1 MFRIYFRWLTGVGQL
16 FYTDLM
22 ADSVEDAIKA
32 FSREFGFAK
41 RESIIAIS

>member
-16 FYTDLM
+16 FYTDLT

-32 FSREFGFAK
+32 FSREFAFAR
-41 RESIIAIS
+41 RENIVALS